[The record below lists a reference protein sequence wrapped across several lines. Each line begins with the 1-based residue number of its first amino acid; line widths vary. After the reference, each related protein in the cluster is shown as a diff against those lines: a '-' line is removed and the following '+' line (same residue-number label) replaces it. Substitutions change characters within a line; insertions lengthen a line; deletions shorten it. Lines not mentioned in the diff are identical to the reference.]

1 MPVGTISYQHHL
13 THPSV
18 LAPGVGLFFVERG
31 LLSLVEN
38 LAAQSSLVFLSL
50 EVGLTERSIPLP
62 CFAIN
67 TVDVDCKFRCDITA
81 KSHPIIQ
88 QTFTKH
94 LL

>member
-1 MPVGTISYQHHL
+1 MSLEGLEGSGICGANKRRIQVPVGTISYQHHL

-50 EVGLTERSIPLP
+50 EVGLTE
-62 CFAIN
+62 
-67 TVDVDCKFRCDITA
+67 
-81 KSHPIIQ
+81 
-88 QTFTKH
+88 
-94 LL
+94 